1 MAYKWDEWDINGIIN
16 RIYTWDDMNERYIY
30 IYKWNINGMTM
41 IWIPSHNWTWLA
53 EKSRHEKW
61 RFFRWEIIEPNVGI
75 SSTPFDCQRMIDG
88 MLKNNKMMGWLG
100 WPTFLDDLWKQIEA
114 YCSHCFRLLE
124 HKHAEDDVEQSQ
136 GTCADSA
143 WQVELRFLLSNHMF
157 M

>member
-1 MAYKWDEWDINGIIN
+1 MEYKWDDHDLN
-16 RIYTWDDMNERYIY
+16 T
-30 IYKWNINGMTM
+30 
-41 IWIPSHNWTWLA
+41 LA
-53 EKSRHEKW
+53 QLNMAGWEIATRKMA
-61 RFFRWEIIEPNVGI
+61 FFRWEIIEPNVGI

-124 HKHAEDDVEQSQ
+124 HKHADDDVEQSQ